1 MSIQISFEK
10 TVGSIV
16 TAQEHLHFVTVK
28 DADFRSCWLEFLRLL
43 PMFGFCQHPAVFEYY
58 QMLSAPDSLN
68 LTFLIRND
76 EGIPIALVPL
86 LVERINGRM
95 YASLRGGFLP
105 HPIFHPHLSAK
116 QLRALE
122 NFCFEVI
129 IKQLKASGVV
139 RWYAEADIFQTGTD
153 ALEDQMLARFEG
165 LDVSIQCHVMDL
177 TASDEDLWQQ
187 IRHSIKRNINRGLK
201 VYEFRVYDKT
211 NFTFEIGEKH
221 RLLHHKCSGRITR
234 PIPTFHKMYSWIQED
249 CGLMFEQLH
258 NGETVLMAFVAV
270 GKHAA
275 FGASAADDP
284 DFKWEIP
291 MMHSMTYFI
300 LKECQR
306 RGIKY
311 FDIGETSYRDTLF
324 NIRTDKEKTICDFK
338 RGFGRQT
345 MPCKRWI
352 WFSSAEEELAFFEEQ
367 FSKYKSTHLTKR
379 TAQNFVSLD
388 EGEYEYSSVR
398 VWIDGE
404 FEPVKVVR

>member
-177 TASDEDLWQQ
+177 TA
-187 IRHSIKRNINRGLK
+187 
-201 VYEFRVYDKT
+201 
-211 NFTFEIGEKH
+211 
-221 RLLHHKCSGRITR
+221 
-234 PIPTFHKMYSWIQED
+234 
-249 CGLMFEQLH
+249 
-258 NGETVLMAFVAV
+258 
-270 GKHAA
+270 
-275 FGASAADDP
+275 
-284 DFKWEIP
+284 
-291 MMHSMTYFI
+291 
-300 LKECQR
+300 
-306 RGIKY
+306 
-311 FDIGETSYRDTLF
+311 
-324 NIRTDKEKTICDFK
+324 
-338 RGFGRQT
+338 
-345 MPCKRWI
+345 
-352 WFSSAEEELAFFEEQ
+352 
-367 FSKYKSTHLTKR
+367 
-379 TAQNFVSLD
+379 
-388 EGEYEYSSVR
+388 
-398 VWIDGE
+398 
-404 FEPVKVVR
+404 